1 MTFVDTFMTGVYY
14 MDIRVL
20 NYFLMVAREEN
31 ITRAS
36 KLLHITQPTLSRQ
49 LKQLEEELGV
59 ELFKRSDHSIYLT
72 EEGMLFRRRAQELVN
87 LADKAKN
94 ELVQGEEDLTG
105 VVSIGCG
112 ETYSVKELAKMIRDF
127 QELHP
132 QVKFEL
138 YSSNNEDIKT
148 RIEQGSLDMG
158 LLLEPVSITNYNF
171 IRLKTKELWGALL
184 HKDHKLA
191 NHKTIHPGELV
202 GTLVVTLHVNT
213 PVHNELVGWSGDFAK
228 EMDYCATYNVLY
240 NAVIFAR
247 ERKGAVIC
255 LKLDC
260 HYDDMN
266 FIPLEPKLELSSVL
280 AWKEH
285 QTYSKATKAFI
296 EFIKEKYKY

>member
-1 MTFVDTFMTGVYY
+1 

-31 ITRAS
+31 ITKAS

-72 EEGMLFRRRAQELVN
+72 EEGMLFRRRAQELID

-94 ELVQGEEDLTG
+94 ELIQGEEALTG
-105 VVSIGCG
+105 LVSIGCG
-112 ETYSVKELAKMIRDF
+112 ETYSVKELAKIISDF
-127 QELHP
+127 QELHS

-138 YSSNNEDIKT
+138 YSSNNEDIKA
-148 RIEQGSLDMG
+148 RIEQGNLDMG
-158 LLLEPVSITNYNF
+158 LLLEPVSIANYNF
-171 IRLKTKELWGALL
+171 IRMKTKEQWGALL
-184 HKDHKLA
+184 YKDHKLA
-191 NHKTIHPGELV
+191 SQDTIHPGELV
-202 GTLVVTLHVNT
+202 GTQVVTLHVNT
-213 PVHNELVGWSGDFAK
+213 PIHNELAGWSGDFAK
-228 EMDYCATYNVLY
+228 EMDFSATYNVLY

-247 ERKGAVIC
+247 EKKGAVIC

-260 HYDDMN
+260 HYDDMK
-266 FIPLEPKLELSSVL
+266 FIPLEPKLELSTVL

-285 QTYSKATKAFI
+285 QTYSKATTAFI
-296 EFIKEKYKY
+296 QFIKEKYKY